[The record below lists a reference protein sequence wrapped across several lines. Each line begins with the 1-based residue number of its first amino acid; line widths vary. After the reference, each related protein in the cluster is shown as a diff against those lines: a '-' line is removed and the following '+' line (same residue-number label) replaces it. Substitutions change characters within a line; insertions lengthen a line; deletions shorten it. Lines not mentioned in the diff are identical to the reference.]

1 MDARARPRAASG
13 LEASDVEA
21 VKLEAKVAERA
32 AVGLEAVEVE
42 KLRLASD
49 SGVKGRRGAV
59 RLTLS
64 SRGWQ

>member
-1 MDARARPRAASG
+1 M
-13 LEASDVEA
+13 EASDVEA